1 MGTNLMVFR
10 KKEMKTTGKTT
21 GMDLVVYIYKG
32 KL

>member
-1 MGTNLMVFR
+1 MGTDLMFFR
-10 KKEMKTTGKTT
+10 KKEMKTT